1 MLSDQLGIPINRN
14 RYRMIISALYNT
26 SIGSLSFL
34 FSMLVASIISL
45 VILFCFFNAI
55 LFVITF
61 LIIVIMFLV
70 VLAGSTFVLF
80 GGAFMFYS
88 NNLNK

>member
-1 MLSDQLGIPINRN
+1 MLSEQLSLPTNKT
-14 RYRMIISALYNT
+14 RYHMIMSVLYNI
-26 SIGSLSFL
+26 SVGSLSFL

-45 VILFCFFNAI
+45 IILFCFFNAI

-61 LIIVIMFLV
+61 LIIAIMFLV
-70 VLAGSTFVLF
+70 VLAGATFILF
-80 GGAFMFYS
+80 GGAFMFYT

>member
-1 MLSDQLGIPINRN
+1 
-14 RYRMIISALYNT
+14 
-26 SIGSLSFL
+26 
-34 FSMLVASIISL
+34 MLVASIISL
-45 VILFCFFNAI
+45 IILFCFFNAI

-70 VLAGSTFVLF
+70 VLAGSAFVLF

>member
-1 MLSDQLGIPINRN
+1 MLSEQLGISVNKK

-26 SIGSLSFL
+26 SIGSLSFI

-45 VILFCFFNAI
+45 IILFCFFNAI

-70 VLAGSTFVLF
+70 VLAGATFILF

-88 NNLNK
+88 NNKKC